1 MFQNPLRLEESVIM
15 DLGLAAWGLREE
27 TLESQLEIAS
37 SLGVDLLELSIA
49 GYERDRLQVW
59 STDDD
64 IEKVKA
70 LFAKYGIRLEC
81 ACTGNDFTLDDV
93 PAQVGRVKSVINIC
107 AKLGVKYLRI
117 FAGFTSDSIVIEDKF
132 ETMMKALKEVND
144 YAETKAVTLCCETHG
159 GVTQLKNG
167 ALVHFSS
174 PTTRIDTWNEILKTG
189 VSICYDP
196 ANLAAVGA
204 ICPVKFYTDF
214 ADDIKYV
221 HLKDFRDVPGGVTPA
236 ACGEGRL
243 DWHLLA
249 TAVKKYSGPALIEYE
264 ITSDVKDGMARS
276 LDFLKNYGF

>member
-1 MFQNPLRLEESVIM
+1 M

-27 TLESQLEIAS
+27 TLENQLEITS

-49 GYERDRLQVW
+49 GYDRDRLQVW
-59 STDDD
+59 STDED

-70 LFAKYGIRLEC
+70 LFKKYNIRLEC

-93 PAQVGRVKSVINIC
+93 QSQAGKVKSVINIC
-107 AKLGVKYLRI
+107 SKLGVKFLRI
-117 FAGFTSDSIVIEDKF
+117 FAGFSSDSVVIEERF
-132 ETMMKALKEVND
+132 ESMMKALKDVND
-144 YAETKAVTLCCETHG
+144 YAKNKELTLCCETHG

-174 PTTRIDTWNEILKTG
+174 PTTRVDLWKEILKTG

-204 ICPVKFYTDF
+204 VCPAKFYTDF
-214 ADDIKYV
+214 ADSIKYM
-221 HLKDFRDVPGGVTPA
+221 HLKDFKDVPGGVTPA

-243 DWHLLA
+243 DWHHLA
-249 TAVKKYSGPALIEYE
+249 IAVKKYNGPALVEYE
-264 ITSDVKDGMARS
+264 LTGDVKDGMARS
-276 LDFLKNYGF
+276 INFLKKYGF